1 MSWKAH
7 AQYLFKKMCWQEVRR
22 SLRRSSSADSLE
34 LKISF
39 IFLYVVRNSWTYT
52 KTTISLI
59 GSLYF
64 TECTNIE
71 VYLREANH
79 DEYLPLQGFI
89 WNQHNDQLP
98 VGLLAQLFE
107 RCTSIAEI
115 MGSNP
120 VQAWIFFSGLIFI
133 TAQVVFITAQV
144 VFITAQVVFITAK
157 IAFIFTSLSAVQI
170 CDFHIFTVVYSNRS
184 CTRRK
189 GIQCDISLFCK

>member
-1 MSWKAH
+1 MIGYTLWNYSIKHPGLVFDIFMSWKAH
-7 AQYLFKKMCWQEVRR
+7 AQYLFKKMCSQEVRR

-64 TECTNIE
+64 TECTDIE

-107 RCTSIAEI
+107 RCTCIAEI
-115 MGSNP
+115 
-120 VQAWIFFSGLIFI
+120 
-133 TAQVVFITAQV
+133 
-144 VFITAQVVFITAK
+144 
-157 IAFIFTSLSAVQI
+157 
-170 CDFHIFTVVYSNRS
+170 VYANRS

>member
-52 KTTISLI
+52 KTTIGLI

-64 TECTNIE
+64 TECTDIE

-133 TAQVVFITAQV
+133 TAQVVFITA
-144 VFITAQVVFITAK
+144 K

-170 CDFHIFTVVYSNRS
+170 CDFHIFTVFYANRS

>member
-1 MSWKAH
+1 MKLLYKTPRISFWH

-22 SLRRSSSADSLE
+22 SLRRSSSADSLD

-39 IFLYVVRNSWTYT
+39 IFLYVVKNSWTYT
-52 KTTISLI
+52 KSTICLS

-64 TECTNIE
+64 TECADIE

-79 DEYLPLQGFI
+79 DEYLSLEGFI
-89 WNQHNDQLP
+89 WNQHNDQHP

-120 VQAWIFFSGLIFI
+120 IQAWILFSGLIFI
-133 TAQVVFITAQV
+133 TAQI
-144 VFITAQVVFITAK
+144 VFITAK

-170 CDFHIFTVVYSNRS
+170 CDFHIFTVVYANRS

>member
-1 MSWKAH
+1 MKQFCRFTWIKDFVH
-7 AQYLFKKMCWQEVRR
+7 FPV
-22 SLRRSSSADSLE
+22 
-34 LKISF
+34 
-39 IFLYVVRNSWTYT
+39 VVRNSWTYT
-52 KTTISLI
+52 KTPISLI

-64 TECTNIE
+64 TECTDIE

-144 VFITAQVVFITAK
+144 VFITAK

-170 CDFHIFTVVYSNRS
+170 CDFHIFTVFYANRS